1 MRFGEVDIPQELI
14 NARREG
20 DLAVFAGAGV
30 SVGPP
35 SNLPGFDELV
45 RCVAEDTPGVDP
57 EERKEKRFDRFLGE
71 LHRGGEGV
79 NVHEIVHREIGR
91 RKSAPTTLHYELL
104 RLFSGPGQVRL
115 ITTNFDSHFKTAARE
130 HFDGGVPHYYAPSL
144 PPGDDFSGI
153 AYLHGSV
160 EQTPEKLV
168 LTDEDF
174 SQAYITK
181 GWARRFLQ
189 RLFSDCY
196 ILFVGYSHGEAVIE
210 YLARGIPATDDKGRF
225 ALDKGWEDPCDD
237 PTEWEYFGIRPIE
250 YPRNAEGGD
259 HANLPK
265 ALKVWNRYAR
275 ETARERAERIETIVD
290 QAPSEL
296 SKHQSDILEDRL
308 QTSQGARHFT
318 DAASSPSWLFW
329 AHSEGFLSG
338 LFESGSLDTPEKIF
352 AQWIGSNVLPEHPD
366 AVRSLIGPNANRL
379 NPEFWERIVWGL
391 WDNNE
396 TEALSPEELIRWSQL
411 LLISP
416 PANLHD
422 LSLLL
427 SDGLRMPADR
437 KAALLLFEFL
447 TEPIAAFQKAFTHPD
462 SGADQTEPSAQHKV
476 KLRDETSQLP
486 RAWEQVLK
494 PYLPDIAIETE
505 SIARANLQ
513 KLYRLY
519 ESVDRTHPN
528 GETPVSI
535 HRSAIESHP
544 QDEHSSRQ
552 EGEYV
557 LIDAARDSIECLLE
571 NQPDRA
577 SRVIQNWSEAGI
589 PLLERLAV
597 HAMAENPHV
606 DPETKIHWLL
616 DRDWIYTPRLK
627 HEVFRLLRQVYPN
640 ADDPAREALLVQ
652 VWEEWPE
659 EGEKDRERKA
669 YRVYN
674 LIQWLADH
682 AEECSLVEDRLEEI
696 ESEFPDFTPREHPD
710 LDYWVGEFEPI
721 QPEDYSEELLR
732 RSPANQFDRIVNVL
746 EDDWIPHAE
755 DSLDE
760 DDVQTAISKNF
771 EWGYDLMEELADRD
785 RWEENVWRAVW
796 RGMRET
802 TLGPGDWERLLE
814 FIETYTELHSHTNGL
829 ASLLEQRSKPD
840 TGDLPLSHLDTA
852 EGIADAVYAE
862 SRGKPITVGGDAR
875 LSDQLLNHP
884 GASLAFFY
892 IYALWNRNEERDISG
907 LPEEYQERFETILD
921 ENNRAAQAG
930 QMVLGARLSFL
941 HHIDEDWVLDTLLP
955 HFGWEIEGLGRRV
968 WTGLLYM
975 GQSLPPALAQEMKET
990 SRNAFPYISEES
1002 EDFRN
1007 RLAGFVASLSLS
1019 DAIDPLEEKWL
1030 QKYLDDAEQD
1040 RVRWANQMRRRL
1052 GQLEEIRVGQVWK
1065 SWLEEYWE
1073 LRLDGK
1079 PPLTAEEA
1087 AAMIE
1092 WMPALEPLIGE
1103 VVTLICEG
1111 PAPDFQPHSGFFL
1124 EMEDQ
1129 EFGNRHPSQITALL
1143 TFILEE
1149 VESLGMGAQHYG
1161 PNILE
1166 DIARSEDCP
1175 SEQFDELVDLA
1186 LGRFPLDPD
1195 TAEDLT
1201 EQC

>member
-14 NARREG
+14 DARRNG
-20 DLAVFAGAGV
+20 NLAVFAGAGV

-45 RCVAEDTPGVDP
+45 RRVAQNTPGVNP

-79 NVHEIVHREIGR
+79 NVHEIVHREIGA
-91 RKSAPTTLHYELL
+91 RKSAPTPLHYELL
-104 RLFSGPGQVRL
+104 RLFGGPDHVRL
-115 ITTNFDSHFKTAARE
+115 VTTNFDRHFTTAASD
-130 HFDGGVPHYYAPSL
+130 HFDGEVPHYYAPAL

-160 EQTPEKLV
+160 EQTPENLV

-196 ILFVGYSHGEAVIE
+196 VLFVGYSHGEAIIE
-210 YLARGIPATDDKGRF
+210 YLARGIPGTDDKGRF
-225 ALDKGWEDPCDD
+225 ALDKGWEEPCDE
-237 PTEWEYFGIRPIE
+237 PTNWEYFGIQPIE
-250 YPRNAEGGD
+250 YPRNEEGSD

-265 ALKVWNRYAR
+265 ALKVWNRYAW
-275 ETARERAERIETIVD
+275 ETARERAERIETIVAQD
-290 QAPSEL
+290 PSEL
-296 SKHQSDILEDRL
+296 SQHQSDILEDRL
-308 QTSQGARHFT
+308 RTSEGARHF
-318 DAASSPSWLFW
+318 AGVASTPAWLFW
-329 AHSEGFLSG
+329 AHSEEFLAG
-338 LFESGSLDTPEKIF
+338 LFESGNLETPEETL
-352 AQWIGSNVLPEHPD
+352 AQWIGSKLIPQHPD
-366 AVRSLIGPNANRL
+366 AVRSLLGPNANRL
-379 NPEFWERIVWGL
+379 NPEFWKRIVRGF

-396 TEALSPEELIRWSQL
+396 TEALSSKELVEWLQL

-427 SDGLRMPADR
+427 SDGLRMPPDR

-447 TEPIAAFQKAFTHPD
+447 TEPIADFQKGFTHLY
-462 SGADQTEPSAQHKV
+462 SGANQTEPSAQHKV
-476 KLRDETSQLP
+476 KLRDESAQVP
-486 RAWEQVLK
+486 RAWEQVLGSN
-494 PYLPDIAIETE
+494 LSEIAVETE
-505 SIARANLQ
+505 SIATANLR

-535 HRSAIESHP
+535 HRSAIEPHS

-557 LIDAARDSIECLLE
+557 LIDAARDSIKWLLE

-577 SRVIQNWSEAGI
+577 STVIQNWSEAGI

-597 HAMAENPHV
+597 HAMAENPQV
-606 DPETKIHWLL
+606 DPEKKIQWLL

-627 HEVFRLLRQVYPN
+627 HEVFRLLGKVYPS
-640 ADDPAREALLVQ
+640 AADPAREALLEQ
-652 VWEEWPE
+652 AWEEWPE
-659 EGEKDRERKA
+659 EGEENRERKA
-669 YRVYN
+669 HRVYN
-674 LIQWLADH
+674 LIRWLADH
-682 AEECSLVEDRLEEI
+682 AEECSLAGDRI
-696 ESEFPDFTPREHPD
+696 DKIQSEFDFTPLEHPD
-710 LDYWVGEFEPI
+710 LDYWVGEGQWI
-721 QPEDYSEELLR
+721 QPEDYSEELLSR
-732 RSPANQFDRIVNVL
+732 PPSKQLDRLVDLL
-746 EDDWIPHAE
+746 EGDWIPHAE

-760 DDVQTAISKNF
+760 DDVQRAIAKNF
-771 EWGYDLMEELADRD
+771 EWGFDLMEELGDREIWGED
-785 RWEENVWRAVW
+785 VWYAVW

-802 TLGPGDWERLLE
+802 TLGPEDWERLLG
-814 FIETYTELHSHTNGL
+814 FIQANPELQSHSNGL
-829 ASLLEQRSKPD
+829 SSLLEQRSKPD
-840 TGDLPLSHLDTA
+840 TGDLPLSHLYTA
-852 EGIADAVYAE
+852 EGIADIVYAE
-862 SRGKPITVGGDAR
+862 SRDEPITVGGDAR
-875 LSDQLLNHP
+875 LSEKLLNHP

-892 IYALWNRNEERDISG
+892 IYTLWSRNEEEELSG
-907 LPEEYQERFETILD
+907 LPEEYRQRFSNILNED
-921 ENNRAAQAG
+921 NRAAHAG

-941 HHIDEDWVLDTLLP
+941 HHIDEDWALDTLLP
-955 HFGWEIEGLGRRV
+955 HFGWDVEALARRV

-975 GQSLPPALAQEMKET
+975 GQSFSPALAQEMKET
-990 SRNAFPYISEES
+990 SRNAFSHIAEEP

-1019 DAIDPLEEKWL
+1019 DAIDPLEGKWL
-1030 QKYLDDAEQD
+1030 LQYLDDAEQD
-1040 RVRWANQMRRRL
+1040 RVRWAHQMKRRL
-1052 GQLEEIRVGQVWK
+1052 GQLEEERVRQIWK
-1065 SWLEEYWE
+1065 SWLKEYWE

-1079 PPLTAEEA
+1079 PSLTAEEA

-1092 WMPALEPLIGE
+1092 WTPALEPVIGE
-1103 VVTLICEG
+1103 AVMLISEG
-1111 PAPDFQPHSGFFL
+1111 PAPDFGQHSRFFL

-1129 EFGNRHPSQITALL
+1129 EFGNRYPSQITELL
-1143 TFILEE
+1143 TFILQEA
-1149 VESLGMGAQHYG
+1149 ESLSRDALHYR

-1166 DIARSEDCP
+1166 HIATTEDCP
-1175 SEQFDELVDLA
+1175 SDEFEELVDLA
-1186 LGRFPLDPD
+1186 LERFPLERE
-1195 TAEDLT
+1195 TAEGLT